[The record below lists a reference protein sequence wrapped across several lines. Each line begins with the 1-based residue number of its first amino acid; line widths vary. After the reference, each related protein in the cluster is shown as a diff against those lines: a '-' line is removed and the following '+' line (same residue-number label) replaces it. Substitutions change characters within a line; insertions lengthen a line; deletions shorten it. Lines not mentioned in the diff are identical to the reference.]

1 MELTDEQLASYRV
14 GEPSS
19 VNAAFDTNVLKQ
31 VATEIENVKAEY
43 GGVVSEESI
52 DLIADESLQKLA
64 GSKVPQFVP
73 LFVGRFTRERLRE
86 LTGLRPRAR
95 FSLLAKL
102 GAGDLRPP
110 HESAAAAFT
119 PSIAMSS
126 RSIGASS

>member
-1 MELTDEQLASYRV
+1 MNSWPRTGI
-14 GEPSS
+14 GEPSRAK
-19 VNAAFDTNVLKQ
+19 AAFDSNVLKQ

-43 GGVVSEESI
+43 DGVVSGESI
-52 DLIADESLQKLA
+52 DLIAGESLQKLA

-102 GAGDLRPP
+102 GAGDSRPP
-110 HESAAAAFT
+110 YATGAAYVPT
-119 PSIAMSS
+119 IPMSS
-126 RSIGASS
+126 RSIGAS